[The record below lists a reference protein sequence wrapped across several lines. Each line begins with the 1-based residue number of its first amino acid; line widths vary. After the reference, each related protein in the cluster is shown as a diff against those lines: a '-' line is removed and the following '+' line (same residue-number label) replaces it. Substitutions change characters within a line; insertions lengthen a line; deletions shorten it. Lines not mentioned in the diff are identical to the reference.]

1 MALTAQLTHGNYAE
15 QKTKQLFP
23 STRLDKIYAA
33 LDNHPEFTGAGVTF
47 IGYNSPMP
55 GYSVTS
61 FERESIFFAKILR
74 NSCRADGKTV
84 YIREI
89 KLPKYQSVNKALQI
103 TKSTVGS
110 ELTAAGISCTGAAIG
125 WLLLV
130 VEAGGGTVTVG
141 ASWAAMPLTLTAT
154 AAATFQCSTGIGRS
168 YNALSGNAHYNDQLD
183 ESPLFNALI
192 IATDVVQM
200 ADVTKTLGNQAV
212 LVAALRKK
220 GIGKAGILKMYKSLS
235 RADRKRLAEEILK
248 LEYVE
253 LSKSKKA
260 LKAVMLHGR
269 LLDDGTKATKVYSQ
283 KQVQALLGT
292 KFIELIGA
300 SVTSYA
306 SGTNLVGTAD
316 DNRSFVIGYSVNE

>member
-1 MALTAQLTHGNYAE
+1 MALTASYISGSYAE

-23 STRLDKIYAA
+23 TTRLERIYTE
-33 LDNHPEFTGAGVTF
+33 LDNHPEFRGAGVTF
-47 IGYNSPMP
+47 IGYNSQLPN
-55 GYSVTS
+55 YTVSS

-89 KLPKYQSVNKALQI
+89 KLPKYQSADKALQT

-110 ELTAAGISCTGAAIG
+110 EVKGAGVSCAGAAIG
-125 WLLLV
+125 WILLV

-141 ASWAAMPLTLTAT
+141 ATWTAMPLTLTAT
-154 AAATFQCSTGIGRS
+154 AAATFQCGTGVGRS

-192 IATDVVQM
+192 IATDVVQL

-212 LVAALRKK
+212 LAKALRKK

-248 LEYVE
+248 LEFRQLE
-253 LSKSKKA
+253 KSKKA
-260 LKAVMLHGR
+260 LKAVMLHGK

-300 SVTSYA
+300 SVTSYG
-306 SGTNLVGTAD
+306 SGSSLATKAEST
-316 DNRSFVIGYSVNE
+316 RSFVIGYSVNE